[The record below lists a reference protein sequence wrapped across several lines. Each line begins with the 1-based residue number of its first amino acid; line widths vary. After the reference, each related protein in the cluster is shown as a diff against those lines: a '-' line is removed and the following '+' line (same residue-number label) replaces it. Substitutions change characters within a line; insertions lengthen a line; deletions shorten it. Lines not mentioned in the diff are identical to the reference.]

1 MQTSDESKKN
11 INYGIMIPNS
21 PNKCNE
27 NHLGNSKEN
36 THEIL
41 GVKGLNGDLLYCND

>member
-1 MQTSDESKKN
+1 
-11 INYGIMIPNS
+11 MIPNS

-36 THEIL
+36 YSWDL
-41 GVKGLNGDLLYCND
+41 RVKGLNGDPLYCND